1 MSRPPRLS
9 YNGREPALSTPQ
21 ASDDLN
27 HPLLSDTDRL
37 ARLFAEIAVRAGH
50 AILKCRDAA
59 NAPQY
64 KSDGSPVTAADL
76 AADEVIRRAL
86 AQHLPDVVV
95 ITEEGTFPATAAN
108 AERFVLVDPLD
119 GTREFIKGS
128 DEFTVNIA
136 LIEHGLPV
144 AGAVYAPAL
153 ALLYVGGKRAHRAR
167 LGGAEVPNEME
178 PIAVRPAPPEGWHV
192 VVSRSHID
200 SATEEWIERHRI
212 AERRPAGSSL
222 KFCLVAEGEADVYPR
237 LGPTMEW
244 DTAAGHAVLIAAGGS
259 VMDLDGRPMQYGKP
273 DFRNG
278 SFIAWG
284 KGGGAAS

>member
-1 MSRPPRLS
+1 
-9 YNGREPALSTPQ
+9 
-21 ASDDLN
+21 LN
-27 HPLLSDTDRL
+27 QGLILNDADRL
-37 ARLFAEIAVRAGH
+37 ARLFGEIALRAGR
-50 AILKCRDAA
+50 AIMEARDAA

-76 AADEVIRRAL
+76 AADELIRREL
-86 AQHLPDVVV
+86 AEHLPEVAV
-95 ITEEGTFPATAAN
+95 ITEESCTAATVAK
-108 AERFVLVDPLD
+108 AERFILVDPLD

-128 DEFTVNIA
+128 AEFTVNIA
-136 LIEHGLPV
+136 LIEHGTPA

-153 ALLYVGGKRAHRAR
+153 GLLYVGGKTAHRLRRASDD
-167 LGGAEVPNEME
+167 LDPQLKDMQ

-192 VVSRSHID
+192 VVSRSHLD
-200 SATEEWIERHRI
+200 PATKEWIGRHRI
-212 AERRPAGSSL
+212 AEHRPAGSSL

-244 DTAAGHAVLIAAGGS
+244 DTAAGHAVLLAAGGS
-259 VMDLDGRPMQYGKP
+259 VTDLDGRPMQYGKP

-284 KGGGAAS
+284 KGA

>member
-1 MSRPPRLS
+1 MPLS
-9 YNGREPALSTPQ
+9 YNCDPSRRDLPFPAPQ
-21 ASDDLN
+21 VSDNLN

-37 ARLFAEIAVRAGH
+37 ARLFGEVAIRAGH
-50 AILKCRDAA
+50 AIMKRRDAA

-86 AQHLPDVVV
+86 AQHLPDVIV
-95 ITEEGTFPATAAN
+95 ITEESCSATPSAHD
-108 AERFVLVDPLD
+108 ERFILVDPLD

-136 LIEHGLPV
+136 LIEHGTPV

-153 ALLYVGGKRAHRAR
+153 GLLYVGGKTAHRAR
-167 LGGAEVPNEME
+167 LAGADVSNEMQ
-178 PIAVRPAPPEGWHV
+178 PIAVRPVPPEGWHV
-192 VVSRSHID
+192 VVSRSHLD
-200 SATEEWIERHRI
+200 PATKEWIGRHRI
-212 AERRPAGSSL
+212 AEHRPAGSSL

-273 DFRNG
+273 HFRNG

-284 KGGGAAS
+284 KGAGTT